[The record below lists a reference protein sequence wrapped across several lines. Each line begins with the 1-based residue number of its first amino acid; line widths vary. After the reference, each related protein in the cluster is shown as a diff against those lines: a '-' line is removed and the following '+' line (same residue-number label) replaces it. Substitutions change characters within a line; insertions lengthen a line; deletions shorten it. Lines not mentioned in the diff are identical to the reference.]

1 MGVAPLSV
9 LSPCPGLSVH
19 AEGAVAVIRLS
30 RPAKRNALNE
40 TMVSGLSRA
49 VSSLPAEI
57 RAVVIHGEGEHFCA
71 GLDLGEVDG
80 EPDLA
85 AAIQHSLGWH
95 RAFQDIQYG
104 RVPVISVLH
113 GAVVGG
119 GFELAAATHIR
130 VAERSA
136 FFALPE
142 GQRGIFL
149 GGGGS
154 VRIPRLIGTP
164 LVQDMMLTGRSL
176 SAEEARAAGA
186 CQYLVEDGAGLAF
199 AMDLA
204 RKAAGIADMTRFAVI
219 HALPRIAEADP
230 HIGYLT
236 EALMASTAQTTPEA
250 KARVRDFLAKKA
262 AKVARPG

>member
-1 MGVAPLSV
+1 MSD
-9 LSPCPGLSVH
+9 LSPCSGLSVQTD
-19 AEGAVAVIRLS
+19 GAVAVIRLS
-30 RPAKRNALNE
+30 RPAKRNALSE
-40 TMVSGLSRA
+40 AMVAGLRTLVSGF
-49 VSSLPAEI
+49 PATI
-57 RAVVIHGEGEHFCA
+57 RAVVIHGEGDHFCA

-85 AAIQHSLGWH
+85 AGIHHSLGWH
-95 RAFQDIQYG
+95 RAFQDIQFG

-130 VAERSA
+130 IAERSA

-176 SAEEARAAGA
+176 SAAEAQAAGA
-186 CQYLVEDGAGLAF
+186 CQYLVDDGAGLEL

-204 RKAAGIADMTRFAVI
+204 RKAAGIAEMTRFAVI

-236 EALMASTAQTTPEA
+236 EALMASAAQSMPEA

-262 AKVARPG
+262 AKVARPD

>member
-1 MGVAPLSV
+1 MSD

-19 AEGAVAVIRLS
+19 TDGAVAVIRLS

-40 TMVSGLSRA
+40 AMVAGLRTLVSGFPSA
-49 VSSLPAEI
+49 I
-57 RAVVIHGEGEHFCA
+57 RAVVIHGEGDHFCA

-85 AAIQHSLGWH
+85 AGIHHSLGWH
-95 RAFQDIQYG
+95 RAFQDIQFG

-130 VAERSA
+130 IAEHSA

-176 SAEEARAAGA
+176 SATEARAAGA
-186 CQYLVEDGAGLAF
+186 CQYLVEDGAGLA
-199 AMDLA
+199 LA
-204 RKAAGIADMTRFAVI
+204 VELAQKAAEIADMTRFAVI

-230 HIGYLT
+230 STGYLT
-236 EALMASTAQTTPEA
+236 EALMASVAQTMPEA

-262 AKVARPG
+262 ARVARPD

>member
-1 MGVAPLSV
+1 MSLSI
-9 LSPCPGLSVH
+9 
-19 AEGAVAVIRLS
+19 EGAVAIIRLS
-30 RPAKRNALNE
+30 RPAKRNALSE
-40 TMVSGLSRA
+40 TMVAGLRELFA
-49 VSSLPAEI
+49 TFPASV

-71 GLDLGEVDG
+71 GLDLSEVGG

-85 AAIQHSLGWH
+85 GGIAHSLGWH
-95 RAFQDIQYG
+95 RAFQEIEFG
-104 RVPVISVLH
+104 RVPVFTVLH

-119 GFELAAATHIR
+119 GFELAAASHIR
-130 VAERSA
+130 IAERSA

-154 VRIPRLIGTP
+154 VRIPRLIGVP

-176 SAEEARAAGA
+176 SAEEARGAGA
-186 CQYLVEDGAGLAF
+186 CQYLVDDGTGLA
-199 AMDLA
+199 LA
-204 RKAAGIADMTRFAVI
+204 KQLAAKAAGNADMTNFAVI

-236 EALMASTAQTTPEA
+236 EALMASTAQNMPEA
-250 KARVRDFLAKKA
+250 KARVRDFLAKRA
-262 AKVARPG
+262 AKVARPD

>member
-1 MGVAPLSV
+1 MSI
-9 LSPCPGLSVH
+9 LSPCPDLSVQ
-19 AEGAVAVIRLS
+19 ADGAVALIRLS

-40 TMVSGLSRA
+40 TMVAGLQTL
-49 VSSLPAEI
+49 VSSLPTEI
-57 RAVVIHGEGEHFCA
+57 RAVVIHGEGDHFCA

-85 AAIQHSLGWH
+85 GGIRHSLGWH
-95 RAFQDIQYG
+95 RAFQDIQFG
-104 RVPVISVLH
+104 RLPVISVLH

-176 SAEEARAAGA
+176 SATEAKAAGA
-186 CQYLVEDGAGLAF
+186 CQYLVDDGAGLA
-199 AMDLA
+199 LA
-204 RKAAGIADMTRFAVI
+204 VELAQKAAGIADMTRFAVI

-230 HIGYLT
+230 STGYLT
-236 EALMASTAQTTPEA
+236 EALMASVAQTMPEA

-262 AKVARPG
+262 ARVARPD

>member
-1 MGVAPLSV
+1 MTVQ
-9 LSPCPGLSVH
+9 SPNAGLSVH
-19 AEGAVAVIRLS
+19 VDGAVAVIRLS

-40 TMVSGLSRA
+40 AMVAGLSKA
-49 VSSLPAEI
+49 VTGFPAAI
-57 RAVVIHGEGEHFCA
+57 RAVVIHGEGDHFCA

-95 RAFQDIQYG
+95 RSFQDLQYG
-104 RVPVISVLH
+104 RVPVFSVLH

-119 GFELAAATHIR
+119 GFELAAATHVRI
-130 VAERSA
+130 AERSA

-164 LVQDMMLTGRSL
+164 LVQDMMLTGRTL

-186 CQYLVEDGAGLAF
+186 CQYLVDDGTGLPL
-199 AMDLA
+199 AMELA

-236 EALMASTAQTTPEA
+236 EALMASTAQTMPEA
-250 KARVRDFLAKKA
+250 KERVRDFLAKKA